1 MPYLLGLDSEP
12 MEAKSLELFRTELV
26 VEITYDQV
34 ADGRFR
40 HGTMLR
46 RWRPDKAP
54 KQCARE
60 RLHRSRD
67 PALWLSN
74 LILAIDRR
82 TW

>member
-60 RLHRSRD
+60 RLQQEPRPSLVAEQLD
-67 PALWLSN
+67 LG
-74 LILAIDRR
+74 D
-82 TW
+82 